1 MRTTTF
7 TPEGPNDPAH
17 TAILQASNE
26 DKNVSQ
32 LGVLLQVQAEARQ
45 LLGNR
50 LEIGERAEIDEDAQK
65 AASSTYVAAA
75 YQIRNLI
82 DDQERWTLR
91 QNAVD
96 AKTEAVLDLKIREQ
110 TSRSQLNERLSR
122 PSFVMKPKIRLV
134 ALADGRAAWCCW
146 LGGDNPGNAD
156 VHAIGSSPDAACRA
170 FDEAFNKD
178 IQQQEPPVAEE
189 PPPEPKARAK
199 RTPKKTK

>member
-7 TPEGPNDPAH
+7 TPESPNDPAH
-17 TAILQASNE
+17 TTILQASNE
-26 DKNVSQ
+26 DKNASQ
-32 LGVLLQVQAEARQ
+32 LGVLLSVQAEARQ
-45 LLGNR
+45 ILWSR
-50 LEIGERAEIDEDAQK
+50 TEAGETVELDREARE

-75 YQIRNLI
+75 HQIRNLI

-110 TSRSQLNERLSR
+110 TSRVALNDRLSR
-122 PSFVMKPKIRLV
+122 PSFVMRPKVRLV

-146 LGGDNPGNAD
+146 LGGDNPGQAD

-178 IQQQEPPVAEE
+178 IQQQEPAEG
-189 PPPEPKARAK
+189 PPEPKSKVK
-199 RTPKKTK
+199 RSPKTPKKK